1 MDTIREWAASICITL
16 VATSIFSMLIPHGG
30 MEKVMKFAISTFFIS
45 CLLSPFWS
53 GLPNL
58 SWEAEAAIQSDY
70 SGISSQMNEQV
81 IRLSEANLRRVIGE
95 ILEENGIK
103 TEKISP
109 QVHIS
114 DDGSIS
120 ISKVMVEL
128 AEDENKNVQS
138 VQELIEQETG
148 LEAEVTWPS
157 GK

>member
-30 MEKVMKFAISTFFIS
+30 MEKVMKFAISAFFIS

-148 LEAEVTWPS
+148 LEAEVTRPS